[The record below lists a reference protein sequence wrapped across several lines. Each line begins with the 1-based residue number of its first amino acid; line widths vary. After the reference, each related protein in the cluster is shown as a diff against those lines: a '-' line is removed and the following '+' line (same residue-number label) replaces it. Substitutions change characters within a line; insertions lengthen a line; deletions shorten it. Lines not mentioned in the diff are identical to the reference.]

1 MRSSIAKNR
10 SGYAGAVYFLR
21 FFCSH
26 ASRSTFFIASG
37 EHQIVYIVHSF
48 LLAFFVELVEGR
60 EQRGLPD
67 GKNHK
72 IIWWASGIAFAL
84 SIVVQFVLK

>member
-1 MRSSIAKNR
+1 MVEGKA
-10 SGYAGAVYFLR
+10 AYFLC
-21 FFCSH
+21 FF
-26 ASRSTFFIASG
+26 AQARRSTFFIAPG
-37 EHQIVYIVHSF
+37 KHQIIYIIHGL